1 MSDTILVAVLGC
13 IGTIIGSI
21 SGILIANKLVNWR
34 LQRLEEKVDKHN
46 RLIERMTVAEND
58 IKHLYK
64 CVQARDN

>member
-21 SGILIANKLVNWR
+21 SGILVSNKLVNWR
-34 LQRLEEKVDKHN
+34 LQKLEEKVDKHN
-46 RLIERMTVAEND
+46 HLIERMTVAEND